1 MHELRVIIFNL
12 WTNLLR
18 DISLVYN
25 AEILHL
31 IEVRSALYTQ
41 SFICSLANKV
51 IQNLYPESKY
61 NKIVENNTFP

>member
-1 MHELRVIIFNL
+1 MLRAVIFNL
-12 WTNLLR
+12 WTNLIR

-31 IEVRSALYTQ
+31 IEVRSALHTQ
-41 SFICSLANKV
+41 SFICSLANTV

-61 NKIVENNTFP
+61 NKLVEKSTFT